1 MKRKLFWLTLFAGTI
16 ISCNNEAA
24 KNFTVSG
31 DLKNAPATQVYLEM
45 ISFDNMPPQ
54 VIDSMTITNGK
65 FSLKGKSA
73 EETLL
78 QIRFPNSENSP
89 LFFVVNDKSNIQLTG
104 DWNDIRQL
112 KFKGS
117 PASERL
123 RVFVDSLT
131 VTQQKIMALNAGLQ
145 NAAPGDSA
153 VVVRQQELNGI
164 VESFRTYIKATAEKD
179 ESAMV
184 SMFAVTLN
192 AGATAEENE
201 ALFNNLQKRFPKH
214 TGITTVVNQYREA
227 VANAGKQQQQGAGG
241 KVTVGSMA
249 PDITMPDVNGNNFSL
264 SSLKGKYVLVD
275 FWASWCGPC
284 RAENPNVVAA
294 YNKYKNKNFTILGVS
309 LDKTKEAWLKGIQED
324 KLTWNHISDLKFWDS
339 ESVKLYG
346 FNGIPYNVLLD
357 PEGKVIAD
365 NLRGPALEEKL
376 AELLK

>member
-1 MKRKLFWLTLFAGTI
+1 MNLKFMYLVAIAAILSA
-16 ISCNNEAA
+16 CNNQAA

-31 DLKNAPATQVYLEM
+31 ELKNAPATQVYLEM

-54 VIDSMTITNGK
+54 VIDSMTIANGK
-65 FSLKGKSA
+65 FTLKGKSD

-89 LFFVVNDKSNIQLTG
+89 LFFVVNDKSNIQLSG
-104 DWNDIRQL
+104 DWSDIREL

-131 VTQQKIMALNAGLQ
+131 VTQQKIMATNAVLQ
-145 NAAPGDSA
+145 NAAPGDSTVGA
-153 VVVRQQELNGI
+153 RQQELTTM
-164 VESFRTYIKATAEKD
+164 VESFRKYIKQVAEKD

-214 TGITTVVNQYREA
+214 TGIATVVNQYREA
-227 VANAGKQQQQGAGG
+227 IANAGKQQQGPSG
-241 KVTVGSMA
+241 KVAVGSMA
-249 PDITMPDVNGNNFSL
+249 PEITMPDVNGKSFSL

-309 LDKTKEAWLKGIQED
+309 LDKTKEAWLKGIEED
-324 KLTWNHISDLKFWDS
+324 KLTWSHISDLKFWDS
-339 ESVKLYG
+339 EAVKLYG
-346 FNGIPYNVLLD
+346 FSGIPYNVLLD
-357 PEGKVIAD
+357 PEGKIIAD